1 MIVFPLI
8 LALVMLSQPP
18 VKAVKATP
26 KTVKTP
32 AVVQPVAQPL
42 CTAADRFLREN
53 QQLVTVVE
61 PDTMDDWRTKQ
72 RLVGC
77 KITAAGGTTRG
88 VQPQAVAF
96 YEAVRAA
103 GWTRTPDPRDAPTEA
118 SLRFR
123 WEQSDCLFNVF
134 GPPMLNTDAEAVVN
148 ERRPLASG
156 EVRWHV
162 YASCL
167 PALPA
172 APR

>member
-8 LALVMLSQPP
+8 LALVMSVHTQPP
-18 VKAVKATP
+18 AKAP
-26 KTVKTP
+26 
-32 AVVQPVAQPL
+32 AQPL

-61 PDTMDDWRTKQ
+61 ADTMDDWRTKQ

-77 KITAAGGTTRG
+77 KITAAGGTRRG

-103 GWTRTPDPRDAPTEA
+103 GWVRTPDPRDAPTEA

-123 WEQSDCLFNVF
+123 WENADCLFNVF

-148 ERRPLASG
+148 ERRPLATG